1 MCPKVAVSGQFVLRR
16 ANGSPRGAHK
26 ACRNPSS
33 RVLEATRP
41 GSGKIVDRTE
51 GSMPL
56 DAFLKSLQLAP
67 NNKSEIEHV
76 ESNHE
81 IPQVGR
87 NHAGRH

>member
-1 MCPKVAVSGQFVLRR
+1 MCPKGSCFRTVCPTRG
-16 ANGSPRGAHK
+16 NGNPRGAHE

-56 DAFLKSLQLAP
+56 DAFLKSLQLAS

-81 IPQVGR
+81 IPQVAR
-87 NHAGRH
+87 NDAGRH